1 MQRFLSPPG
10 GAVAVAVPVA
20 ATTTPPSPTPR
31 ASAPA
36 PACSDHELWADK
48 YAPQSYDDLVGLTT
62 MVSKLED
69 WLQAWDG
76 IHLTH
81 TVKRQTGGLYP
92 KAVLLSGPPGIGKTT
107 SARLVATKLGR
118 DVFEL
123 NASDARSK
131 KLVEEKLQDVV
142 QAGVMGFGKAKR
154 RVVIMDEVDGMSSSD
169 RGGVQ
174 ELIKLIKTTKCPI
187 ICICNDHGKTSVRS
201 LAGHCLDLKFQ
212 RPQVVSVMKRMREV
226 CRKERVTIDDQALEA
241 IVKSSGN
248 DIRQVFNAL
257 QMFHHSPNTNAGP
270 TLSQINKDAIH
281 RLSGFDACK
290 YIFCESH
297 SSPLDKR
304 NEAFFADYDLIPL
317 MIGQHYVSAV
327 QNSPHVRDE
336 LAKMEALTL
345 AADAVLD
352 ADVLAKMV
360 RSDQRWD
367 LLTSMA
373 VMNLRVGY
381 LAHGSIGFPSFPEW
395 LGKNS
400 NAAKRARMLAELC
413 LHVKQSTGA
422 MDKTS
427 LRLDYVSALRQ
438 LLLVP
443 LCQGRTSEV
452 LDLMDEYGMSRDDLF
467 ETLSELQ
474 FPESAQFRDLFK
486 TLTSNQ
492 KASFTREYNKRS
504 HSSQMLVAE
513 EQAVMSRGKKRP
525 RPVEEEEEG
534 EEDEDGEENVDAFRA
549 KKKPAAKPK
558 AASAAKPAT
567 TTTTTTTKPR
577 AATTSKKP
585 KA

>member
-1 MQRFLSPPG
+1 MQRFLSPAQPK
-10 GAVAVAVPVA
+10 PT
-20 ATTTPPSPTPR
+20 ATTTGEGSEEKPTR
-31 ASAPA
+31 AQAPA
-36 PACSDHELWADK
+36 PGCSDYELWADK

-62 MVSKLED
+62 MISKLEE
-69 WLQAWDG
+69 WLRAWDG
-76 IHLTH
+76 IHLHH
-81 TVKRQTGGLYP
+81 TVQKQTGSLYP

-107 SARLVATKLGR
+107 SARLVAAKLGR

-142 QAGVMGFGKAKR
+142 QASVMGFGKTKKG

-226 CRKERVTIDDQALEA
+226 CRKERITIDDQALEGV
-241 IVKSSGN
+241 IKSSGN

-257 QMFHHSPNTNAGP
+257 QMFHHSPSNTSL

-297 SSPLDKR
+297 TSSLDKR

-327 QNSPHVRDE
+327 QNSPYVRDE

-352 ADVLAKMV
+352 ADALAKMV

-413 LHVKQSTGA
+413 LHLKQSTGT

-427 LRLDYVSALRQ
+427 IRLDYVSALRQ
-438 LLLVP
+438 LLLLP
-443 LCQGRTSEV
+443 LSKGHTTEV

-525 RPVEEEEEG
+525 RPVEEEEDDDEG
-534 EEDEDGEENVDAFRA
+534 EDEEDGEENMDAFRA
-549 KKKPAAKPK
+549 KKKSATKPK
-558 AASAAKPAT
+558 AASAAKPKP
-567 TTTTTTTKPR
+567 TTTTTKPR

-585 KA
+585 KH